1 MLAPVVPPPLRIR
14 ECNNHGYLRAST
26 AAEEYARKN
35 PVWSSPLDSFHFET
49 SSSDDL
55 DAAFADVYGDGTDQ
69 STDQSECAQ
78 TLTFDELFGTDDSE
92 EDDPPPPP
100 RPVPAAAATANAN
113 MSSTDLHGSG
123 ERKPAMPLQSPL
135 PPPMCAACA
144 AEQIAPTSLTSQK
157 SVHTLCLEVLNL
169 SIELTARWKSIE
181 QLVHRKI
188 FTTTQQEAS
197 SYVCAECL
205 LRQEEHQ
212 IKTSARQPALWQD
225 PIYEASADDE
235 AELANVVLEA
245 STEGVTLVRGTGEG
259 KEEGVGEER
268 MMKEGEEE
276 EPCEEEEAMVVV
288 QVDSDAQE
296 VLDARIRDLEAELSA
311 TNAEMSALK
320 KTNAAQSAAAAAAAA
335 AVPAVYAR
343 PASAFVSLQSAT
355 RRATPVA
362 MSSELMLSEET
373 PTRAGRR
380 VRRRKSMML
389 LRTRKYS
396 LDTKSPQR
404 SPPAHADSTIHST
417 TYC

>member
-1 MLAPVVPPPLRIR
+1 MSAPVVPPPLRIR
-14 ECNNHGYLRAST
+14 ESNNHDYLRAST
-26 AAEEYARKN
+26 AAEEYARRN

-49 SSSDDL
+49 SSEDDL
-55 DAAFADVYGDGTDQ
+55 DEITLFADVYGEGTDQ
-69 STDQSECAQ
+69 NECAQ

-157 SVHTLCLEVLNL
+157 SVHTLCLEVLTL
-169 SIELTARWKSIE
+169 SIELQSVWTSIEE

-188 FTTTQQEAS
+188 LTTTQQEAS

-205 LRQEEHQ
+205 LRREEHE

-245 STEGVTLVRGTGEG
+245 STEGATLVSGTGEG

-320 KTNAAQSAAAAAAAA
+320 KTNAAQSAAAAA
-335 AVPAVYAR
+335 VPAVYAR

-389 LRTRKYS
+389 LRTRTYS